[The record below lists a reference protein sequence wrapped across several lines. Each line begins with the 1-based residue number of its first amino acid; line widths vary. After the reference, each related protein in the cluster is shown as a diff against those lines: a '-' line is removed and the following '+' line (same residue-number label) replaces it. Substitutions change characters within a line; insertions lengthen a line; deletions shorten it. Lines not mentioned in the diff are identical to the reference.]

1 LPCFKRKKL
10 FFHESKLKILIKIEM
25 LPSFK
30 GKDNGAESSDLSSK
44 IMNALEPVIVEHW
57 PKIEP
62 YANRALEAAQDDS
75 NFEAMAR
82 KMYPW
87 LPMVV
92 RLAIKEDKFVA
103 FTLEH
108 KGPLLAKLAQVKAK

>member
-1 LPCFKRKKL
+1 
-10 FFHESKLKILIKIEM
+10 M
-25 LPSFK
+25 LSSLTS
-30 GKDNGAESSDLSSK
+30 KDNGAESSDLTGK
-44 IMNALEPVIVEHW
+44 ILNALGPAIAEHW

-62 YANRALEAAQDDS
+62 YADKALAAAQND
-75 NFEAMAR
+75 ETIEMLAR
-82 KMYPW
+82 NVYPW

-108 KGPLLAKLAQVKAK
+108 KGPLLAKLAEVRNKETA

>member
-1 LPCFKRKKL
+1 
-10 FFHESKLKILIKIEM
+10 M
-25 LPSFK
+25 LSSLL
-30 GKDNGAESSDLSSK
+30 GNNNGAENSDQNNK
-44 IMNALEPVIVEHW
+44 IMNALGPVIAEHW

-62 YANRALEAAQDDS
+62 YADKALAAAQDDAT
-75 NFEAMAR
+75 FETLAR
-82 KMYPW
+82 KVYPW

-108 KGPLLAKLAQVKAK
+108 KGPLLAKVAEVKAKQ